1 MSKYRSARAVL
12 AGAAV
17 IALAGCASA
26 STSSPATG
34 GPGTT
39 TAAGATSTPAA
50 GSTSA
55 SPGTPSGQQGALAA
69 GASVPFPV
77 TVGNTWVYQTVT
89 GNENGSVTNRV
100 MSVTPVPGGRRVT
113 MSSAVALNPH
123 TSTTRLDYMFYAD
136 GKIGYPV
143 NQSGGV
149 SVLGGSGV
157 LWPNAAELA
166 SGQAYH
172 SVLQVRLNT
181 TGSIQAASVT
191 VQGGGTQAVTVPA
204 GTYQATVVNTTMLMN
219 VGNFTSTVLLTTWD
233 AAGIGPVKTEETIKA
248 SGKATVITTEE
259 LLTFTKG

>member
-26 STSSPATG
+26 STSSPASG
-34 GPGTT
+34 GPGTS
-39 TAAGATSTPAA
+39 TATAGTSTPAA

-55 SPGTPSGQQGALAA
+55 SPTASAVAA
-69 GASVPFPV
+69 GVSVPFPV
-77 TVGNTWVYQTVT
+77 AVGNTWEYETVT
-89 GNENGSVTNRV
+89 GTGNGLVTNRV

-113 MSSAVALNPH
+113 MTSIVGPNPH
-123 TSTTRLDYMFYAD
+123 PSATRLDYMFYAD
-136 GKIGYPV
+136 GRIGYPV
-143 NQSGGV
+143 NESGGV

-157 LWPNAAELA
+157 LWPNAAQLA

-172 SVLQVRLNT
+172 SVLQIRLNT
-181 TGSIQAASVT
+181 GSPTQAANVT

-204 GTYQATVVNTTMLMN
+204 GTYQATVVNTTMLVN
-219 VGNFTSTVLLTTWD
+219 VGNFTSTVLLKTWD

-248 SGKATVITTEE
+248 SGKTTVITTEE
-259 LLTFTKG
+259 LLTFTRH

>member
-26 STSSPATG
+26 STPSPASGGTATATG
-34 GPGTT
+34 TS
-39 TAAGATSTPAA
+39 STPAA
-50 GSTSA
+50 STTQAAPSA
-55 SPGTPSGQQGALAA
+55 TSSPLAS

-77 TVGNTWVYQTVT
+77 AVGNTWVYETVY
-89 GNENGSVTNRV
+89 GNGNGLVTNRV
-100 MSVTPVPGGRRVT
+100 MSVTPVPDGRRVT
-113 MSSAVALNPH
+113 MSSTVTPNPKA
-123 TSTTRLDYMFYAD
+123 STTRLDYMFYAD

-143 NQSGGV
+143 NESGGV

-172 SVLQVRLNT
+172 SVLPVRLNT
-181 TGSIQAASVT
+181 AGPTRAANVT

-204 GTYQATVVNTTMLMN
+204 GSYQATVVNMTMLIH
-219 VGNFTSTVLLTTWD
+219 VGNFTSAVLVKTWD
-233 AAGIGPVKTEETIKA
+233 APGIGPVKTEETIKA
-248 SGKATVITTEE
+248 AGKVTVITTAE